1 MKSVYKYNNEPEA
14 QKIKSLLESENI
26 PCEIHS
32 FENWG
37 YDGAFRGQIGMG
49 EVIVPD
55 KFSVKA
61 KETIDKFIKEERNR
75 YYIDDE
81 LTILKLQ
88 RAAKGYRWAKY
99 ILVPLCFISVIFGVF
114 LLLVGT
120 LPKVIGIL
128 FILFIPFGFLSALN
142 NARKAKEVLDK
153 FKQK

>member
-61 KETIDKFIKEERNR
+61 KEIIN
-75 YYIDDE
+75 
-81 LTILKLQ
+81 
-88 RAAKGYRWAKY
+88 KY
-99 ILVPLCFISVIFGVF
+99 IEESSKNFKEDAESKSIKLKRDVEKLKTLIYYLYMLFVVFSLFLAYRMRNVLSAVIIT
-114 LLLVGT
+114 LLA
-120 LPKVIGIL
+120 IGIYL
-128 FILFIPFGFLSALN
+128 VTTRLQKDL
-142 NARKAKEVLDK
+142 KKTQKELEK
-153 FKQK
+153 LTQ